1 MPPTFPNLLTQPPLG
16 PLPPSLF
23 PLVSPIATQSM
34 HTFSPPFTVTQFQPT
49 TRFPLMTGSSP
60 PLMSPVLKQST
71 FPQTF
76 PQEVTFV
83 PFGAPRP
90 LTVPQQPP
98 LKPPLREVDVRGQSP
113 PSPQG
118 VQHSYSPPL
127 PGRQAVRDAQ
137 VDSQRK
143 KAIRKNT
150 SSTLDFIPA
159 CSPPVF
165 DATAG
170 LSEQMVNVMAMYK
183 VKMSAEEESVLQ
195 LGHGA
200 GVRSQRE
207 EQRKS
212 REHCECTCACV
223 CVCV

>member
-1 MPPTFPNLLTQPPLG
+1 M
-16 PLPPSLF
+16 
-23 PLVSPIATQSM
+23 
-34 HTFSPPFTVTQFQPT
+34 
-49 TRFPLMTGSSP
+49 
-60 PLMSPVLKQST
+60 
-71 FPQTF
+71 
-76 PQEVTFV
+76 
-83 PFGAPRP
+83 
-90 LTVPQQPP
+90 
-98 LKPPLREVDVRGQSP
+98 
-113 PSPQG
+113 
-118 VQHSYSPPL
+118 
-127 PGRQAVRDAQ
+127 RDAQ

-212 REHCECTCACV
+212 REHCECTCVCV